1 VLEGPSRLRLGALNA
16 VPVRGMR
23 LLASEQGKRLLKVM
37 AGVRGRTYT
46 GKCVAGGTT
55 ATLVAL
61 AMLPAFAAPANAA
74 GGYVFTKVVDSAD
87 GFNPNTLSG
96 SCPSINTG
104 GDIAFKSER
113 GGQDG
118 IHRANAGGGVTT
130 IADEGSGFT
139 LFANGSPSM
148 NDSGQVSFGASP
160 SDGGQ
165 AIMRGDGGPLT
176 EIASTSA
183 DGFTSFGRNTSIN
196 DVTGEVAF
204 DGQLSS
210 GASGLFSGT
219 GGEITTHYQDDQ
231 AATVDGSPATFNATS
246 DRPSINNVG
255 DIAFLD
261 EIRDTFRQDIFRGQ
275 EGSFRTISASNRP
288 SADTPPLLND
298 GGTVIWQTQFLDD
311 TGFAVRAI
319 VKGDGVGADTNVVD
333 SSGAFNLFEA
343 YAMNK
348 TGAVAFS
355 ARMDEGDL
363 GIPSVFVGPNA
374 KKDRVIGPGDKLD
387 GGTVV
392 GLNFCEEGLNDSGQ
406 LAFVAEIEDRNG
418 DVRVAVFRATAALK
432 K

>member
-1 VLEGPSRLRLGALNA
+1 MKLIAR
-16 VPVRGMR
+16 VPR
-23 LLASEQGKRLLKVM
+23 
-37 AGVRGRTYT
+37 RTHT
-46 GKCVAGGTT
+46 GKCIAGGTT

-74 GGYVFTKVVDSAD
+74 GGYVFTKVVDSVAD
-87 GFNPNTLSG
+87 GFNPQTLRL

-118 IHRANAGGGVTT
+118 IHRANAAGGVTT
-130 IADEGSGFT
+130 IAEVGSGLT
-139 LFANGSPSM
+139 LLANGNPSM
-148 NDSGQVSFGASP
+148 NDSGQVSFGASL
-160 SDGGQ
+160 SDGGH

-183 DGFTSFGRNTSIN
+183 DGFTSFGRNTSVN
-196 DVTGEVAF
+196 GTGEVAF

-219 GGEITTHYQDDQ
+219 GGEITTHYRDDVD
-231 AATVDGSPATFNATS
+231 ATVDGSPARFNATS
-246 DRPSINNVG
+246 DRPSINDLG

-261 EIRDTFRQDIFRGQ
+261 EIQQTFRQDIFRGQ
-275 EGSFRTISASNRP
+275 EQGFTTISASNPP
-288 SADTPPLLND
+288 SAGTPPLLND
-298 GGTVIWQTQFLDD
+298 SGTVVWQTQFLDD

-333 SSGAFNLFEA
+333 SSGAFDLFHA
-343 YAMNK
+343 YAMNN

-355 ARMDEGDL
+355 ATMDEDLL
-363 GIPSVFVGPNA
+363 GIPSIFVGPNP

-392 GLNFCEEGLNDSGQ
+392 GLNFCEEGLNDLGQ

-418 DVRVAVFRATAALK
+418 EVRVAVFRATPTLK
-432 K
+432 M